1 MRQLV
6 FDSGAFD
13 SFCQWATVDKKI
25 FNKIMEL
32 LKTIDRTPFDGIGK
46 PEPLKFN
53 KSGYWS
59 RRINDEHRLVYK
71 VDEQRIY
78 IASCRGHYN
87 K

>member
-1 MRQLV
+1 MKQLV

-13 SFCQWATVDKKI
+13 NFCQWATVDKKI
-25 FNKIMEL
+25 FKKILEL

-59 RRINDEHRLVYK
+59 RKINDEHRLVYK
-71 VDEQRIY
+71 VDEQRIC
-78 IASCRGHYN
+78 IVSCKGHY

>member
-1 MRQLV
+1 MKQLV

-13 SFCQWATVDKKI
+13 NFCKWATVDKKI
-25 FNKIMEL
+25 FKKILEL
-32 LKTIDRTPFDGIGK
+32 LKSIDRTPFDGIGK

-59 RRINDEHRLVYK
+59 RKINDEHRLVYK

-78 IASCRGHYN
+78 IVSCQGHY

>member
-1 MRQLV
+1 MKQLV

-13 SFCQWATVDKKI
+13 NFCQWATVDKKI
-25 FNKIMEL
+25 FKKILEL
-32 LKTIDRTPFDGIGK
+32 LKSINRTPFDGIGK

-59 RRINDEHRLVYK
+59 RKINDEHRLVYK

-78 IASCRGHYN
+78 IVSCKGHY

>member
-1 MRQLV
+1 MKQLV

-13 SFCQWATVDKKI
+13 NFCQWATVDKKI
-25 FNKIMEL
+25 FKKILEL

-59 RRINDEHRLVYK
+59 RKINDEHRLVYK
-71 VDEQRIY
+71 VDDQRIY
-78 IASCRGHYN
+78 IVSCKGHY

>member
-1 MRQLV
+1 MRQIV
-6 FDSGAFD
+6 FEGGAFD
-13 SFCQWATVDKKI
+13 NFCQWATVDKKM
-25 FNKIMEL
+25 FKKILEL
-32 LKTIDRTPFDGIGK
+32 LKTIDRTPFDDIGK

-71 VDEQRIY
+71 VNEQRIY
-78 IASCRGHYN
+78 VASCKGHY

>member
-1 MRQLV
+1 MKQLV

-13 SFCQWATVDKKI
+13 NFCQWATVDKKI
-25 FNKIMEL
+25 FKKILEL

-59 RRINDEHRLVYK
+59 RKINDEHRLVYK

-78 IASCRGHYN
+78 IVSCKGHY

>member
-1 MRQLV
+1 MKQLV

-13 SFCQWATVDKKI
+13 NFCQWATVDKKI
-25 FNKIMEL
+25 FKKMLEL
-32 LKTIDRTPFDGIGK
+32 LKSIDRTPFDGIGK

-59 RRINDEHRLVYK
+59 RKINDEHRLVYK

-78 IASCRGHYN
+78 IVSCKGHY